1 MIDVFTYNFFIK
13 LRIVVFKN
21 YRYHLVGIE
30 MKRYKTQP
38 QLNLLKVAQEIELFW
53 DAQETFVRSIQQRE
67 VGTPFVFFEGPPS
80 ANGAPG
86 VHHILSMTVKDLF
99 TRYKT
104 MQGYYVRRKSGWDT
118 HGLPVELQVEKK
130 LAITKE
136 DIGKKISI
144 VDYNQACRSTVMA
157 YKSAWEALNK
167 RLGYWKDNLNPYITY
182 ERDYIESVWYLLKAL
197 YNKKLLYK
205 GYSIQPYS
213 PPTGVGLSSHELN
226 QPGCYKPVKDIAI
239 VAQFKSTENEYLLAW
254 TTTPWTLPANSALA
268 VGATIQ
274 YVKVATI
281 NPYTRLPI
289 QVILAEDAVQRFFT
303 GEQAKCIDD
312 QSDHSILPWEIVA
325 RYTGADLVGLRYEQL
340 LPYVQPKGEA
350 FKVVAADFVTT
361 TEGTGIVHIA
371 PTFGADD
378 YRIAQK
384 ENIAAIMVTN
394 AAGESVPIVDRK
406 GRFVPEIT
414 DFAGRY
420 VKAAYEEDATLPP
433 VDLLIARKL
442 KQENKAFKVEK
453 YEHSY
458 PHCWRTHKP
467 ILYYPL
473 DAWFIKTTAYKELL
487 IELND
492 TIQWKPAAVGK
503 GRFGNWLENL
513 VDWNLS
519 RERYWGTP
527 LPIWRTVDQK
537 EEKCISSIAELM
549 FEVEQAVL
557 AGYMKEQLPAD
568 IDLHRP
574 YVDDIV
580 LVSSNGLPMYRET
593 AVIDVWF
600 DSGAMPCAQWH
611 YPFENQ
617 EIFEKGF
624 PADFIAEGVDQTR
637 GWFFTLHVIATLL
650 FEIPAFKNVVVN
662 GLVLDKYGNKM
673 SKSIG
678 NTIDPME
685 LLTQY
690 GPDAIRWYMISNANP
705 WDNLKFDAAGVAE
718 AVRKFFITLHSTYN
732 FFALYANIDQ
742 FFFTKSVVAPSAL
755 DESDRW
761 IISRSHTLIKTV
773 TQAYDHYEPTLVARM
788 IQDFVVDDLSNWYVR
803 LNRKRFWKNS
813 QDSNKEAAYQT
824 LYHCLIT
831 VSKLMAPIAPFYAD
845 YLYQALNQVTEKE
858 KHHSVHLVDFPIAE
872 ALDPI
877 LEAEMRQVQKIVS
890 MAHALRKKHKI
901 KVRQPLPSIRIIGL
915 FASTGWARL
924 EALIKAEIN
933 VKQIHYLDDTPNFK
947 KAKPNFPLLGK
958 RYGPKMKQLSEAI
971 IALTPAEIYAL
982 EQGHIHLLDLHGEAI
997 PLTLSG
1003 IWVVTE
1009 DIPGWCV
1016 ATEGELTIA
1025 LDTTLDDAL
1034 QKEGIAREWV
1044 HRIQQLRKTLNFDIQ
1059 DNIII
1064 DIQQNKNL
1072 INQTIA
1078 AYKDY
1083 ICMETQAVQ
1092 LQFVPELEGVEVDIE
1107 GVVVV
1112 VRLTKVE

>member
-1 MIDVFTYNFFIK
+1 
-13 LRIVVFKN
+13 
-21 YRYHLVGIE
+21 
-30 MKRYKTQP
+30 MKKYTTQV
-38 QLNLLKVAQEIELFW
+38 QLNLLDIAKEIDLFW
-53 DAQETFVRSIQQRE
+53 EKQKTFACSMQQRE
-67 VGTPFVFFEGPPS
+67 GSTPFVFFEGPPS

-86 VHHILSMTVKDLF
+86 VHHILAMTVKDLF

-130 LAITKE
+130 LGITKE
-136 DIGKKISI
+136 DIGKTISI
-144 VDYNQACRSTVMA
+144 IDYNQACRATVMA
-157 YKSAWEALNK
+157 YKSAWEALN
-167 RLGYWKDNLNPYITY
+167 RQLGYWKDNENPYITY

-197 YNKKLLYK
+197 YNKELIYK
-205 GYSIQPYS
+205 GYAIQPYS
-213 PPTGVGLSSHELN
+213 PTAGTGLSSHELN
-226 QPGCYKPVKDIAI
+226 QPGCYKLVKDLSV
-239 VAQFKSTENEYLLAW
+239 VAQFKRLDRPNEYFLAW

-268 VGATIQ
+268 VGAAIQ

-281 NPYTRLPI
+281 NPYSRLPI
-289 QVILAEDAVQRFFT
+289 YVILAEDAMKRFFT
-303 GEQAKCIDD
+303 GKQVGADGD
-312 QSDHSILPWEIVA
+312 QPVHRSDATALPWEVVA
-325 RYTGADLVGLRYEQL
+325 SYRGADLVGLRYEQL
-340 LPYVQPKGEA
+340 LPYVQPKGDA
-350 FKVVAADFVTT
+350 FKIIAADFVTT
-361 TEGTGIVHIA
+361 TDGTGIVHIA

-378 YRIAQK
+378 YRVAQK
-384 ENIAAIMVTN
+384 ENIAPIMVTN
-394 AAGESVPIVDRK
+394 AAGESVPIVDK
-406 GRFVPEIT
+406 QGRFVSEIT

-420 VKAAYEEDATLPP
+420 VKAAYEIDATLPS
-433 VDLLIARKL
+433 VDLLLVGKL

-473 DAWFIKTTAYKELL
+473 DAWFVKTTTYKELL

-519 RERYWGTP
+519 RERYWGIP
-527 LPIWRTVDQK
+527 LPIWRTADQK

-557 AGYMKEQLPAD
+557 AGYMKEQIPAD

-580 LVSSNGLPMYRET
+580 LVSSDGLPMYRES

-637 GWFFTLHVIATLL
+637 GWFFTLHVISTLL

-662 GLVLDKYGNKM
+662 GLVLDKNGNKM

-678 NTIDPME
+678 NTLDPTE
-685 LLTQY
+685 LLAQY
-690 GPDAIRWYMISNANP
+690 GPDAIRWYMMSNANP
-705 WDNLKFDAAGVAE
+705 WDNLKFDPAGVAE
-718 AVRKFFITLHSTYN
+718 AARKFFVTLHSTYN
-732 FFALYANIDQ
+732 FFALYANLDQ
-742 FFFTKSVVAPSAL
+742 FYFNKDLLTYSAL
-755 DESDRW
+755 NEADRW
-761 IISRSHTLIKTV
+761 IISRSHTLIQAV
-773 TQAYDHYEPTLVARM
+773 TEAYDAYEPTVAARM
-788 IQDFVVDDLSNWYVR
+788 IQDFVIDDLSNWYVR

-813 QDSNKEAAYQT
+813 QDSDKEAAYQT

-831 VSKLMAPIAPFYAD
+831 VAKLMAPIAPFYAD
-845 YLYQALNQVTEKE
+845 YLYQALNGVTEKE
-858 KHHSVHLVDFPIAE
+858 KHHSVHLSDFPVVATE
-872 ALDPI
+872 ALDST
-877 LEAEMRQVQKIVS
+877 LETEMGQVQKIVS
-890 MAHALRKKHKI
+890 LAHALRKKHKV
-901 KVRQPLPSIRIIGL
+901 KVRQPLPSIRIVGL
-915 FASTGWARL
+915 FASAGWSRL
-924 EALIKAEIN
+924 EALIKTEIN
-933 VKQIHYLDDTPNFK
+933 VKAIHYLDDIHNLK

-958 RYGPKMKQLSEAI
+958 RYGAKMKSLGAAI
-971 IALTPAEIYAL
+971 VALTPAEIYAL
-982 EQGHIHLLDLHGEAI
+982 ERGNTHLLHLEGETI
-997 PLTLSG
+997 SLTLSD
-1003 IWVVTE
+1003 ILIVTE
-1009 DIPGWCV
+1009 DIPGWYV
-1016 ATEGELTIA
+1016 ATEGDLTIA

-1034 QKEGIAREWV
+1034 RAEGMAREWV

-1059 DNIII
+1059 DKIII
-1064 DIQQNKNL
+1064 DIQNDHKL
-1072 INQTIA
+1072 IRQSIER
-1078 AYKDY
+1078 YMDY
-1083 ICMETQAVQ
+1083 ICTEIQAVQ
-1092 LQFVPELEGVEVDIE
+1092 LQFVPELEGSEIDIE
-1107 GVVVV
+1107 GVMVV

>member
-1 MIDVFTYNFFIK
+1 
-13 LRIVVFKN
+13 
-21 YRYHLVGIE
+21 
-30 MKRYKTQP
+30 MKKYKTQS
-38 QLNLLKVAQEIELFW
+38 QLNLLEIAKEINLLW
-53 DAQETFVRSIQQRE
+53 EEQKTFERSMQQRE
-67 VGTPFVFFEGPPS
+67 GSTPFVFFEGPPS

-86 VHHILSMTVKDLF
+86 VHHILAMTVKDLF

-130 LAITKE
+130 LGITKE

-144 VDYNQACRSTVMA
+144 IDYNQACRETVMA
-157 YKSAWEALNK
+157 YKSEWETLNK
-167 RLGYWKDNLNPYITY
+167 LLGYWKDNLNPYITY

-197 YNKKLLYK
+197 YNKELLYK
-205 GYSIQPYS
+205 GHTIQPYS
-213 PPTGVGLSSHELN
+213 PSTGTGLSSHELN
-226 QPGCYKPVKDIAI
+226 QPGCYKLVKDLSI
-239 VAQFKSTENEYLLAW
+239 VAQFKHRENEYFLAW

-268 VGATIQ
+268 VGAAIN

-281 NPYTRLPI
+281 NPYTYLPVH
-289 QVILAEDAVQRFFT
+289 VILAEDAVKRFFT
-303 GEQAKCIDD
+303 GEQASCDGYQPGHKADRAT
-312 QSDHSILPWEIVA
+312 LPWKIVA

-340 LPYVQPKGEA
+340 LPYIQPQGDA

-378 YRIAQK
+378 YRLAQK

-394 AAGESVPIVDRK
+394 SAGESVPIVDRK

-420 VKAAYEEDATLPP
+420 VKAAYEADATLPA
-433 VDLLIARKL
+433 VDLLIATKL
-442 KQENKAFKVEK
+442 KQENKVFKVEK

-519 RERYWGTP
+519 RERYWGIP
-527 LPIWRTVDQK
+527 LPIWRTADQK

-557 AGYMKEQLPAD
+557 AGYMKAQLPAD

-617 EIFEKGF
+617 ELFEKGF

-637 GWFFTLHVIATLL
+637 GWFFTLHAISTLL
-650 FEIPAFKNVVVN
+650 FEMPAFKSVVVN
-662 GLVLDKYGNKM
+662 GLVLDKHGNKM
-673 SKSIG
+673 SKSLG
-678 NTIDPME
+678 NTIDPMA
-685 LLTQY
+685 LLAQY
-690 GPDAIRWYMISNANP
+690 GPDAIRWYMIGNANP
-705 WDNLKFDAAGVAE
+705 WDNLKFDTTGVAE
-718 AVRKFFITLHSTYN
+718 AARKFFITLNSTYN
-732 FFALYANIDQ
+732 FFALYANLDQ
-742 FFFTKSVVAPSAL
+742 FYFQKSVMASSDL
-755 DESDRW
+755 DKSDRW

-773 TQAYDHYEPTLVARM
+773 TEAYEHYEPTLVARM

-813 QDSNKEAAYQT
+813 QDKDKEAAYQT

-831 VSKLMAPIAPFYAD
+831 VAKLMAPIAPFYAD
-845 YLYQALNQVTEKE
+845 YLYQALNHVTEKE
-858 KHHSVHLVDFPIAE
+858 KHQSVHLSDFPVVAAE
-872 ALDPI
+872 AIDSA
-877 LEAEMRQVQKIVS
+877 LETDMGQVQKIVS
-890 MAHALRKKHKI
+890 LAHALRKKHKI
-901 KVRQPLPSIRIIGL
+901 KVRQPLPSIRIAGL
-915 FASTGWARL
+915 FVSAGWFRL
-924 EALIKAEIN
+924 EELIKAEIN
-933 VKQIHYLDDTPNFK
+933 VKQVHYLDDAHQLK

-958 RYGPKMKQLSEAI
+958 RYGPKMKELGAAI
-971 IALTPAEIYAL
+971 LALTPAEIYAL
-982 EQGHIHLLDLHGEAI
+982 EQGNTHLLHLQGEAI
-997 PLTLSG
+997 PLTLADVS
-1003 IWVVTE
+1003 IVTE

-1016 ATEGELTIA
+1016 ATEGEITIA

-1034 QKEGIAREWV
+1034 QEEGVAREFV
-1044 HRIQQLRKTLNFDIQ
+1044 HRIQQLRKALNFDIQ
-1059 DNIII
+1059 DKILI
-1064 DIQQNKNL
+1064 DIQEDIKYLVQALATYK
-1072 INQTIA
+1072 
-1078 AYKDY
+1078 AYV
-1083 ICMETQAVQ
+1083 CTETQAVQ
-1092 LQFVPELEGVEVDIE
+1092 LRFVAELEGTEIDIE
-1107 GVVVV
+1107 GLMVV
-1112 VRLTKVE
+1112 VRLTKLTHSDCKV

>member
-1 MIDVFTYNFFIK
+1 M
-13 LRIVVFKN
+13 
-21 YRYHLVGIE
+21 H
-30 MKRYKTQP
+30 M
-38 QLNLLKVAQEIELFW
+38 QLNLPEIAKEIDLFW
-53 DAQETFVRSIQQRE
+53 EKQKTFACSMQQRE
-67 VGTPFVFFEGPPS
+67 GSEPFVFFEGPPS

-99 TRYKT
+99 TRYKA

-118 HGLPVELQVEKK
+118 HGLPVELQVEQK
-130 LAITKE
+130 LGITKE

-144 VDYNQACRSTVMA
+144 IDYNQACRATVMA
-157 YKSAWEALNK
+157 YKSAWETLNK
-167 RLGYWKDNLNPYITY
+167 QLGYWKDNLNPYITY
-182 ERDYIESVWYLLKAL
+182 ERDYIESVWYVLKAL
-197 YNKKLLYK
+197 YNKDLIYK
-205 GYSIQPYS
+205 GYTIQPYS
-213 PPTGVGLSSHELN
+213 PTTGTGLSSHELN
-226 QPGCYKPVKDIAI
+226 QPGCYKLVKDIAI
-239 VAQFKSTENEYLLAW
+239 AVQFKRKENEYFLAW

-268 VGATIQ
+268 VGATIN

-281 NPYTRLPI
+281 NPYTHLPI
-289 QVILAEDAVQRFFT
+289 YVILAEDAVQRFFT
-303 GEQAKCIDD
+303 GMPTSCDGYQLDHR
-312 QSDHSILPWEIVA
+312 SDCTTLPWEIVA
-325 RYTGADLVGLRYEQL
+325 RYKGADLVGSCYEQL
-340 LPYVQPKGEA
+340 LPYVQPKGNA
-350 FKVVAADFVTT
+350 FKVIAADFVTT

-384 ENIAAIMVTN
+384 ENIAPIMVTN
-394 AAGESVPIVDRK
+394 AAGASVPIVDRQ

-420 VKAAYEEDATLPP
+420 VKVAYEEDPTLPA
-433 VDLLIARKL
+433 VDLLIANKL

-453 YEHSY
+453 YAHNY

-487 IELND
+487 IALNR

-519 RERYWGTP
+519 RERYWGIP
-527 LPIWRTVDQK
+527 LPIWRTADQK
-537 EEKCISSIAELM
+537 EEKCISSLAELM

-557 AGYMKEQLPAD
+557 AGFMQHQLPAD

-617 EIFEKGF
+617 EIFEKNF
-624 PADFIAEGVDQTR
+624 PADFIAEGIDQTR

-650 FEIPAFKNVVVN
+650 FEIPAFKSVVVN
-662 GLVLDKYGNKM
+662 GLILDKHGNKM

-678 NTIDPME
+678 NTIDPIE

-705 WDNLKFDAAGVAE
+705 WDNLKFDTAGIAEVA
-718 AVRKFFITLHSTYN
+718 RKFFITLNSTYN

-742 FFFTKSVVAPSAL
+742 FYFNKSVLANSEL
-755 DESDRW
+755 DQSDRW

-773 TQAYDHYEPTLVARM
+773 TEAYDHYEPTPVARM

-813 QDSNKEAAYQT
+813 QDKDKEAAYQT

-831 VSKLMAPIAPFYAD
+831 VAKLMAPIAPFYAD
-845 YLYQALNQVTEKE
+845 YLYQALNHVTEKE
-858 KHHSVHLVDFPIAE
+858 KHHSVHLSDFPVAATE
-872 ALDPI
+872 ALDPS
-877 LEAEMRQVQKIVS
+877 LEMEMGQVQKIVS
-890 MAHALRKKHKI
+890 LAHALRKKHNI
-901 KVRQPLPSIRIIGL
+901 KVRQPLLSIRIAGL
-915 FASTGWARL
+915 FVSAAWSGL
-924 EALIKAEIN
+924 EALIKTEIN
-933 VKQIHYLDDTPNFK
+933 VKRVDYLDNTYNLK
-947 KAKPNFPLLGK
+947 KAKPNFPVLGK
-958 RYGPKMKQLSEAI
+958 RYGPKIKYLSKAI
-971 IALTPAEIYAL
+971 LALTPAEIYAL
-982 EQGHIHLLDLHGEAI
+982 EQGNTHVLHLQDEVIA
-997 PLTLSG
+997 LTLSD
-1003 IWVVTE
+1003 ILIVTE

-1016 ATEGELTIA
+1016 ATEGEITIA
-1025 LDTTLDDAL
+1025 LDTTLNDAL
-1034 QKEGIAREWV
+1034 QEEGIAREFI
-1044 HRIQQLRKTLNFDIQ
+1044 HRIQQLRKSLNFNIQ
-1059 DNIII
+1059 DKITI
-1064 DIQQNKNL
+1064 DIQQDQKL
-1072 INQTIA
+1072 IGQAIVT
-1078 AYKDY
+1078 YKDY
-1083 ICMETQAVQ
+1083 ICTETQAIK
-1092 LQFVPELEGVEVDIE
+1092 LQFIPQLAGAVIDIE
-1107 GVVVV
+1107 GVKVV